1 MSTAPIDPRAGVAEI
16 EARMRG
22 FACAPDAL
30 ADRVVLVTGASR
42 GFGRAVAIDAA
53 AAGATVV
60 LSGRDPDA
68 LAGVYD
74 HIVGLGG
81 AEPMLLHL
89 DQLGATVDDYATVA
103 GALDERFGRLD
114 GLVHAA
120 ALLGELATFASYSP
134 VEWARVMQVNVNS
147 VFLMTQALVRQ
158 LHRSKDASVV
168 FVSDALGRQG
178 RAYWGAYAASKFALE
193 GMMQVM
199 AHEFAQTP
207 SFRANSLDPGPLRTR
222 LRAQAYPAEDP
233 SLLTDPAR
241 VTPAVTFLLSGASRG
256 VTGKALTAPTD

>member
-1 MSTAPIDPRAGVAEI
+1 MSTAPIDPEAGVGEI
-16 EARMRG
+16 QARMRA
-22 FACAPDAL
+22 FERAPETL
-30 ADRVVLVTGASR
+30 AGRVVLVTGASR

-53 AAGATVV
+53 TAGATVV

-74 HIVGLGG
+74 HIVGLGT

-134 VEWARVMQVNVNS
+134 MEWARVMQVNVNS
-147 VFLMTQALVRQ
+147 VFLLTQALVRP
-158 LHRSKDASVV
+158 LHQSKDASVV

-193 GMMQVM
+193 GMMQAM
-199 AHEFAQTP
+199 AHEFAQMP
-207 SFRANSLDPGPLRTR
+207 SFRANSLDPGPMRTR

-233 SLLTDPAR
+233 STLADPVRIAP
-241 VTPAVTFLLSGASRG
+241 VVTFLLSAESRG
-256 VTGKALTAPTD
+256 VTGKALTAPID